1 MQALHDMAVDF
12 IVPNLNSV
20 VKTEEYRKLTDDL
33 KNRLIQELADEH
45 ALVGLKRRR
54 KNQDTH
60 IMPIKETWHQ
70 GHR

>member
-1 MQALHDMAVDF
+1 MSMQALHDMAVDF

-54 KNQDTH
+54 KN
-60 IMPIKETWHQ
+60 
-70 GHR
+70 